1 MPRNAAEAKGLLLA
15 SVREPDP
22 VIFLEPKVLYR
33 TSVEDVPDGDYE
45 VPLGTADVMRTGT
58 DVTLV
63 RTTLSKVYPFGV
75 RLAACFRM
83 LTSVCFALTSVIDQC
98 SSPQTAPLGYFG

>member
-22 VIFLEPKVLYR
+22 VIFLEPKILYR

-63 RTTLSKVYPFGV
+63 RTTLSD
-75 RLAACFRM
+75 
-83 LTSVCFALTSVIDQC
+83 VC
-98 SSPQTAPLGYFG
+98 PLGCSTLRASDCWQVLFLPPLR